1 MEKGTA
7 THFSMLAWRIP
18 QTVQSMEQ
26 RVINGPRE
34 ATRENTQKERHV
46 IVQISLKSSLQAV
59 GNTGQ
64 RTYAKIFSDASGVQ
78 MSSP

>member
-1 MEKGTA
+1 MTFTFK
-7 THFSMLAWRIP
+7 L
-18 QTVQSMEQ
+18 
-26 RVINGPRE
+26 INGPRE
-34 ATRENTQKERHV
+34 ATRENAQKERHV

-64 RTYAKIFSDASGVQ
+64 RTYAKIFADTSGVQ